1 MLQGALCECCGDYD
15 KAEEVY
21 KKVFEEN
28 EAHQVGDERERERE
42 RKVEG
47 SIPVSY
53 VFFRQQQHEPSAPV
67 LTSSFFSSSSSWS
80 LRRAR
85 GNAFAAWPRVAGTK
99 KRP

>member
-21 KKVFEEN
+21 KKVLEEN
-28 EAHQVGDERERERE
+28 EAHQVGDERERER
-42 RKVEG
+42 KVEG
-47 SIPVSY
+47 SIPDSY

-67 LTSSFFSSSSSWS
+67 LTSFFFFCSSWS

-85 GNAFAAWPRVAGTK
+85 GNAFAAWPRAAGTK